1 MGINGWVGGWKGGG
15 VGWDGTITFIA
26 ALSFAFADIRHA
38 TLLYIILHLH
48 TYVMRHCCTF
58 SSICTHKHYVRL
70 LSVLSHLHVG
80 DDDDEDEVGHE
91 DEGEEEEEEEEYD
104 DDDDDDNDDD
114 DTDDDDDVDDDDDD
128 DDGNGEQ
135 TIFWHLLNSLEK

>member
-1 MGINGWVGGWKGGG
+1 M
-15 VGWDGTITFIA
+15 
-26 ALSFAFADIRHA
+26 LR
-38 TLLYIILHLH
+38 
-48 TYVMRHCCTF
+48 CCTL
-58 SSICTHKHYVRL
+58 SCTCTHTSCDTAVRFLQFAHKHYVRL

-91 DEGEEEEEEEEYD
+91 DEGEEEEEEYDD

-128 DDGNGEQ
+128 DGNGEQ